1 MGCTTILAGKN
12 ATYDGSTFMARNEDS
27 SDGHFTEKKFLVVN
41 PEDQPRHY
49 RSVISK
55 AEIELPEEPL
65 RYTAVPNALP
75 DEGIW
80 GEAGI
85 NACNV
90 AMTET
95 ETITSN
101 ARVLGADPLVKGGIG
116 EEDFLTIVLPYI
128 RSAREGVLR
137 LGRLLETYGT
147 YEMNGIGF
155 QDVEEVWWLESIGGH
170 HWIARRVPDD
180 RYVVMPNQ
188 QGIDFFDFTDAFGE
202 KKEYLCS
209 EDLLGFIRDN
219 HLDLTMHAEAD
230 YDLAKE
236 TAFDVRAALGSH
248 DDSDHTYNTPRAW
261 YMERYLNP
269 HSNIWD
275 RPDAD
280 YTPES
285 DDIPWS
291 RVPERKITVE
301 DVKYVLSSCFQGT
314 PFNPYEKYGDP
325 SRRGK
330 YRPIGINRNNFL
342 SLTQL
347 RPYKPEEIMALQ
359 WIAMSSNVFNAFVPF
374 YANVEKTPEYF
385 ANTGADV
392 STESF
397 YWTNRL
403 IAALADAH
411 HSECSSHIER
421 YQNAVHRAGQQMIGE
436 FDREFQERQ
445 IAGKPVSEVH
455 FWLEECNQKLADMA
469 RKHTTDVLNKVLF
482 EATRGMKN
490 AFCRSDA

>member
-1 MGCTTILAGKN
+1 MPCTTLLVGKN
-12 ATYDGSTFMARNEDS
+12 ATYDGSTFLARNEDS

-55 AEIELPEEPL
+55 VEIDLPDDPM

-85 NACNV
+85 NACNI
-90 AMTET
+90 AMSET

-101 ARVLGADPLVKGGIG
+101 ARVLGADPLVKTGIG

-128 RSAREGVLR
+128 HSAREGVLR
-137 LGRLLETYGT
+137 LGSLLETYGT

-155 QDVEEVWWLESIGGH
+155 QDVEEIWWMETIGGH
-170 HWIARRVPDD
+170 HWIAKRVPDD
-180 RYVVMPNQ
+180 SYVVMPNQ
-188 QGIDFFDFTDAFGE
+188 QGIDFFDMVDAFGE
-202 KKEYLCS
+202 KKEHMCS
-209 EDLLGFIRDN
+209 ADLLTFIRDN
-219 HLDLTMHAEAD
+219 HLDLTVHNEPG
-230 YDLAKE
+230 YSLE
-236 TAFDVRAALGSH
+236 TEIMFDVRAAFGSH

-261 YMERYLNP
+261 YMERCLNP

-275 RPDAD
+275 GPDAD

-301 DVKYVLSSCFQGT
+301 DVKYVLSSVYQGT
-314 PFNPYEKYGDP
+314 PFNPYGKYGDL
-325 SRRGK
+325 SLRGK

-347 RPYKPEEIMALQ
+347 RPYMPKETMALQ
-359 WIAMSSNVFNAFVPF
+359 WIAMGSNVFNVFVPF
-374 YANVEKTPEYF
+374 FANVKTTPEYF
-385 ANTGADV
+385 ANTGAAV
-392 STESF
+392 STENF
-397 YWTNRL
+397 YWSNRL
-403 IAALADAH
+403 IGALADAH
-411 HSECSSHIER
+411 DSMCAAHIER
-421 YQNAVHRAGQQMIGE
+421 YQKSVHAKAHQLIGE
-436 FDREFQERQ
+436 TDRKYQEE
-445 IAGKPVSEVH
+445 KPADVPAFLAEQ
-455 FWLEECNQKLADMA
+455 NQKMSDMA
-469 RKHTTDVLNKVLF
+469 KKETDDVLWKVLF
-482 EATRGMKN
+482 EASMCMKN
-490 AFCRSDA
+490 KFDRSDA